1 MGTKYNFA
9 CPGCG
14 YIAEWVSGQR
24 DFGEMAVVR
33 TVICEDCKAVVDVL
47 IGQYGQDG
55 LTGDPDYD
63 KSLNLCPKCEGTR
76 LYSWSSKHPCPKCD
90 DKMLKDDTFG
100 EMLWD

>member
-14 YIAEWVSGQR
+14 DIAEWVSGQR

-33 TVICEDCKAVVDVL
+33 TMICEACKAVVDVL
-47 IGQYGQDG
+47 IGRHGQDG
-55 LTGDPDYD
+55 PTDDRDYD
-63 KSLNLCPKCEGTR
+63 TSLNLCPKCEGTR
-76 LYSWSSKHPCPKCD
+76 LYLWPSEHPCPKCD
-90 DKMLKDDTFG
+90 NQMFKDETFG